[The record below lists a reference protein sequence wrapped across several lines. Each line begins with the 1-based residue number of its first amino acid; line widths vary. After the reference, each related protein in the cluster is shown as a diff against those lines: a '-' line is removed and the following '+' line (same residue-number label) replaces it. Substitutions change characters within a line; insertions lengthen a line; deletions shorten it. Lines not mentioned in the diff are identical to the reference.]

1 MAMARRNVRPG
12 RHGRPTRPL
21 IVQTEP
27 DSPFAEAYRA
37 LRTNLQFLAADRP
50 LGAIVVTSAGPEEG
64 KTTVTANLAAAMAR
78 AGDQVI
84 IVGADMRKPTVHEVF
99 GCSRDVGLT
108 SVLTGHMDWQDA
120 IQDTAV
126 DGVRLLASGPIPP
139 NPAELLGSERMHQLL
154 IELREEADMVLID
167 APPVLNVADAAVLA
181 RWVDGYLY
189 VVSIGLTPREA
200 VKEGKRR
207 LDQVGARLLGTIVN
221 RIDDRSASYP
231 YYQYSY
237 REDTANGRMSWWQRW
252 RRARSNGAASGG
264 RRT

>member
-1 MAMARRNVRPG
+1 
-12 RHGRPTRPL
+12 
-21 IVQTEP
+21 
-27 DSPFAEAYRA
+27 
-37 LRTNLQFLAADRP
+37 
-50 LGAIVVTSAGPEEG
+50 
-64 KTTVTANLAAAMAR
+64 
-78 AGDQVI
+78 
-84 IVGADMRKPTVHEVF
+84 
-99 GCSRDVGLT
+99 
-108 SVLTGHMDWQDA
+108 
-120 IQDTAV
+120 
-126 DGVRLLASGPIPP
+126 GVRLLASGPIPP

-221 RIDDRSASYP
+221 RIDDRSASYA

-237 REDTANGRMSWWQRW
+237 REDTANGRMSW
-252 RRARSNGAASGG
+252 
-264 RRT
+264 